1 MDQPKLPAR
10 ARRPALLALL
20 IANLALAFGPLL
32 VRLAQ
37 SDAQVGALGSAF
49 WRMAL
54 ACPVLLAASV
64 RARAPLPARW
74 GGAAAIAGVAGLLF
88 AADLALWHLGIMRT
102 RLGNATLFGNITA
115 ILFPLY
121 GFAVAR
127 AWPNAR
133 QAAALALAA
142 LGAMLLLGRSYHLS
156 AQSALGDLLCILA
169 GGCYTGYLIAIERT
183 RGRLGPLPTL
193 TVSVLAG
200 TPLLLIV
207 ALAVGEPLRPHDWTP
222 LILLTLGSQLI
233 GQGLI
238 LYAVA
243 RVAPLVVG
251 VMLLIQPIVAAA
263 IGWIVYGERLGALDV
278 IGGVAIAI
286 AVLLVRDGGAPL
298 PARAEPL
305 PSRP

>member
-1 MDQPKLPAR
+1 MDRPESAPRTPRR
-10 ARRPALLALL
+10 AVIALL
-20 IANLALAFGPLL
+20 IANLALACGPWL

-37 SDAQVGALGSAF
+37 SDAHVGPLGSAF

-54 ACPVLLAASV
+54 ALPVLIAVS
-64 RARAPLPARW
+64 ARESRPARW
-74 GGAAAIAGVAGLLF
+74 SGVAAIAALAGVFFAG
-88 AADLALWHLGIMRT
+88 DLALWHLGILRT
-102 RLGNATLFGNITA
+102 RLANATLFGNVTA
-115 ILFPLY
+115 ILFPAY
-121 GFAVAR
+121 GFLVAR
-127 AWPNAR
+127 MWPNRR

-156 AQSALGDLLCILA
+156 AQSAFGDLLCLLA

-193 TVSVLAG
+193 TLAVLAG
-200 TPLLLIV
+200 TPLLLAV
-207 ALAVGEPLRPHDWTP
+207 AVAVGEPLRPHDWTP

-263 IGWIVYGERLGALDV
+263 IGWSAYGERLGALDV
-278 IGGVAIAI
+278 AGGVAIAL

-298 PARAEPL
+298 PARAEAL
-305 PSRP
+305 GSRA

>member
-1 MDQPKLPAR
+1 MDRPQLSRTP
-10 ARRPALLALL
+10 RRALLALL
-20 IANLALAFGPLL
+20 IANLALACGPWL
-32 VRLAQ
+32 VRLAE
-37 SDAQVGALGSAF
+37 SDARVGPLGSAF

-54 ACPVLLAASV
+54 ALPVLIAVS
-64 RARAPLPARW
+64 ARRRDPLPARW
-74 GGAAAIAGVAGLLF
+74 GGVTAIAALSGLFF
-88 AADLALWHLGIMRT
+88 AADLALWHLGILRT
-102 RLGNATLFGNITA
+102 RLANATLFGNITA

-121 GFAVAR
+121 GFLVAR

-142 LGAMLLLGRSYHLS
+142 IGAILLLGRSYHLS
-156 AQSALGDLLCILA
+156 AQGALGDLLCLLA

-207 ALAVGEPLRPHDWTP
+207 ALAAGEPLRPHDWTP

-243 RVAPLVVG
+243 RLAPLVVG
-251 VMLLIQPIVAAA
+251 VMLLIQPIVSAG
-263 IGWIVYGERLGALDV
+263 IGWSVYGERLGLLDV
-278 IGGVAIAI
+278 IGGAGIAI
-286 AVLLVRDGGAPL
+286 AVLLVRDGGGPL
-298 PARAEPL
+298 SARAERL
-305 PSRP
+305 KSRA